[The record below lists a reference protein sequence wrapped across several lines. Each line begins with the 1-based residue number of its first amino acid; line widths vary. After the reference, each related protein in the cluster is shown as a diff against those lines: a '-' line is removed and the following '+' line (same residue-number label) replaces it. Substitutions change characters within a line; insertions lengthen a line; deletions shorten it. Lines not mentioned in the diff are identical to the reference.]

1 MLRAKSGAPI
11 RGSGKLLGRKW
22 ELGLVES
29 ELARLRGKASYFK
42 ICNVEGGA
50 GVGKSRLIDEL
61 RANASRPRSKFNHVA
76 FVSLESESS
85 LTEVGTLFSLRQEL
99 KIECFLFDAAL
110 LRYWKAVGQP
120 VLVDPSSRL
129 SKSLAATTIEL
140 GGALASV
147 TLPVSFAADV
157 WKRMEKW
164 GKRRQR
170 YKKSEFEQIDRARAE
185 PASLREF
192 LPGCLA
198 RDLERALSH
207 EAHSLVV
214 FYDSYEKQEE
224 ETVQAGAP
232 WLQAFLSEL
241 GRGVHVICS
250 RDPLGWTDPKLR
262 KDLVPVPVRELPEAE
277 SRTMIRA
284 RLKGVSTEVED
295 RILAVSGRTPFF
307 IESLVDFCVDRHEE
321 KGAIG
326 VRDVPSSPEEA
337 AVKML
342 DHRRRPQRALAAALA
357 TVQVFD
363 RKLYERLSQLLS
375 VELGILGYPGFVDSF
390 VVSPVSADLSKT
402 HDLLTAA
409 VRDSKEE
416 AQLRQVA
423 LEDATE
429 HLLARSR
436 KDGRRESQAVLS
448 ILRGVIAGWDSE
460 RKMPTHSVETLIDV
474 AYVFHDAGFWSELAS
489 IVSDSKPASRPEVR
503 SAVAFIEA
511 LTTRRLSNVKS
522 GIERFER
529 MTPSSRDRLGRHG
542 GSAKLE
548 LAYLRELAG
557 EYPRARREFRR
568 LAKEAEPFD
577 PNDRIQVRSRL
588 YHADMLTMD
597 GELIQGSD
605 LLHKTYEAI
614 GYRDIV
620 NWGELVR
627 HQGHCYRFSFMLE
640 EAAELYTRALE
651 KTREAPGM
659 TAKLHTNLAEAYC
672 WFKPERALESGELS
686 AEAHRVAGNEIELC
700 KCHAARGIAFAR
712 LGEFKSAEVATEEAR
727 QLGESADYPAGVVF
741 GIQAEAVIGHLE
753 RNPAKLGDSIKLL
766 TAATDKLGT
775 YGHLTV
781 APLLLR
787 DQTEFAKASAKY
799 EWIEPA
805 GLAERLRCYLDI

>member
-1 MLRAKSGAPI
+1 MLRTKSSAPI
-11 RGSGKLLGRKW
+11 RGSGQILGRES
-22 ELGLVES
+22 ELALVET
-29 ELARLRGKASYFK
+29 ELARLRDKASYFK

-61 RANASRPRSKFNHVA
+61 RANASRPRSKFDHVA

-85 LTEVGTLFSLRQEL
+85 LTEAGTLFSLRQEL

-110 LRYWKAVGQP
+110 LRYWEAVGQP
-120 VLVDPSSRL
+120 VLVDPSSRF
-129 SKSLAATTIEL
+129 SKSLAAKTIEL
-140 GGALASV
+140 GGTLAPV
-147 TLPVSFAADV
+147 ALPVSFAADV

-164 GKRRQR
+164 GERRQR
-170 YKKSEFEQIDRARAE
+170 YKKSEFEQIDRVRAE
-185 PASLREF
+185 PATLREI

-207 EAHSLVV
+207 ETHSLVV

-232 WLQAFLSEL
+232 WLRAFLAEL
-241 GRGVHVICS
+241 SRGVHVICS

-262 KDLVPVPVRELPEAE
+262 KDLVPVPVRELPKAE

-284 RLKGVSTEVED
+284 RLKGVSIDVED

-307 IESLVDFCVDRHEE
+307 IESLVDFCVNRREE

-326 VRDVPSSPEEA
+326 VRDVPSSPEKA

-423 LEDATE
+423 LEGATA

-448 ILRGVIAGWDSE
+448 ILRGVIAGWDSG

-489 IVSDSKPASRPEVR
+489 IVSDSKPASRPGVR
-503 SAVAFIEA
+503 SAVDFIEA

-529 MTPSSRDRLGRHG
+529 MTPRSRDLLGRHG

-557 EYPRARREFRR
+557 EYPRARKEFRR

-597 GELIQGSD
+597 GKLIQGSD

-614 GYRDIV
+614 GYREIV

-627 HQGHCYRFSFMLE
+627 HQGHCFRFSFLLE
-640 EAAELYTRALE
+640 KAAELYTRALE

-659 TAKLHTNLAEAYC
+659 TAKLHTNLAETYC
-672 WFKPERALESGELS
+672 WFEPERALESGELS
-686 AEAHRVAGNEIELC
+686 AEAHRVSGNEIELC
-700 KCHAARGIAFAR
+700 KCQAACGIAFAR
-712 LGEFKSAEVATEEAR
+712 LEDFKSAQAAAKEAR
-727 QLGESADYPAGVVF
+727 RLGNSADYPAGVAF
-741 GIQAEAVIGHLE
+741 GIQAEAVIGRLE
-753 RNPAKLGDSIKLL
+753 RKPAKLRGAIKRL
-766 TAATDKLGT
+766 TVATDKLGT

-787 DQTEFAKASAKY
+787 DEAEFAKAAAKY
-799 EWIEPA
+799 EWIESA
-805 GLAERLRCYLDI
+805 GLADRLWHYLGS